1 MHEPAHPGRG
11 RGADHRPRAVA
22 VDAVQRRRVGRAQRV
37 DPGDVVGDVRVAHP
51 GRERA
56 LVEQV
61 PADDLG
67 AEPAELGG
75 RALGPGERDDA
86 VPAGDQPLHERAT
99 DQPGAAGD
107 EDPLAHGRVS
117 RGP

>member
-1 MHEPAHPGRG
+1 VHEPAHPGRG

-56 LVEQV
+56 LVEQS
-61 PADDLG
+61 PRTTSAR
-67 AEPAELGG
+67 AAELGG

-86 VPAGDQPLHERAT
+86 VPAGDQPLHERAA